1 MPWSQFRIELGQLD
15 PEQMESALF
24 DAGALSVTLTDAQ
37 DTPVLE
43 PAPGET
49 PLWPSTRFTALFPE
63 GVSEQ
68 SVVDALQAQL
78 DTPLPAHSMEQLEDR
93 AWEREWMK
101 DFHPMDFGHGLWV
114 CPHGQEVPEEN
125 VTVVYLDP
133 GLAFGTGTH
142 ETTALCLEWLGGAQ
156 VGGKQVMDFG
166 CGSGILAVAALKL
179 GASSAHGVDIDPQAL
194 EASLDNARRNRVEKN
209 LSFPDPNQLGAAEY
223 DIVLA
228 NILAGPLVNLA
239 EQLLGICRP
248 GGDLIL
254 SGILAEQSTMVQEAY
269 AQGCEKI
276 IETRKGDWVR
286 LCCTVNG

>member
-1 MPWSQFRIELGQLD
+1 MSWSQFRIELGQLD
-15 PEQMESALF
+15 PDQLESALF
-24 DAGALSVTLTDAQ
+24 DAGALSVTLTDAE

-63 GVSEQ
+63 NVNEQ
-68 SVVDALQAQL
+68 SVVDALQARL
-78 DTPLPAHSMEQLEDR
+78 DSALPAHSMETLEDR

-114 CPHGQEVPEEN
+114 CPHGQDVPEDN
-125 VTVVYLDP
+125 ATVVYLDP

-156 VGGKQVMDFG
+156 VEGKQVMDFG

-179 GASSAHGVDIDPQAL
+179 GATSAHGVDIDPQAL
-194 EASLDNARRNRVEKN
+194 EASLDNAHRNGVEDS
-209 LSFPDPNQLGAAEY
+209 LSFPDPNQLGTQKY

-228 NILAGPLVNLA
+228 NILAGPLLEMA
-239 EQLLGICRP
+239 DQILGICRP
-248 GGDLIL
+248 GGELVL
-254 SGILAEQSTMVQEAY
+254 SGILAEQSAMVQEAY
-269 AQGCEKI
+269 AHGCKKI
-276 IETRKGDWVR
+276 AETHKGDWVR
-286 LCCTVNG
+286 LCCTLKQ

>member
-15 PEQMESALF
+15 PEQLESALF
-24 DAGALSVTLTDAQ
+24 DAGALSVTLTDSQ

-63 GVSEQ
+63 DVSEQ

-78 DTPLPAHSMEQLEDR
+78 DAPLPSHGMEQLEDR

-114 CPHGQEVPEEN
+114 CPHGHEVPEEN
-125 VTVVYLDP
+125 ATVVYLDP

-156 VGGKQVMDFG
+156 VNGKRVMDFG

-179 GASSAHGVDIDPQAL
+179 GAVSAHGVDIDPQAL
-194 EASLDNARRNRVEKN
+194 EASLDNAQRNGVEEN
-209 LSFPDPNQLGAAEY
+209 LSFPDPNQLGAGQY

-248 GGDLIL
+248 GADLVL
-254 SGILAEQSTMVQEAY
+254 SGILAEQSTIVQEAY
-269 AQGCEKI
+269 AQGCEEI
-276 IETRKGDWVR
+276 TETRKGDWVR
-286 LCCTVNG
+286 LCCTLKR

>member
-15 PEQMESALF
+15 PEQLESALF

-49 PLWPSTRFTALFPE
+49 PLWPNTRFTALFPE
-63 GVSEQ
+63 DVSEQ
-68 SVVDALQAQL
+68 SVADALQAQL
-78 DTPLPAHSMEQLEDR
+78 DPPLPPHSMEQLEDR

-125 VTVVYLDP
+125 STVVYLDP

-142 ETTALCLEWLGGAQ
+142 ETTALCLQWLGGAQ
-156 VGGKQVMDFG
+156 VEGKEVMDFG

-179 GASSAHGVDIDPQAL
+179 GATLAHGIDIDPQAL
-194 EASLDNARRNRVEKN
+194 EASLDNAQRNAVEER
-209 LSFPDPNQLGAAEY
+209 LSFPDPTQLGTRKY

-228 NILAGPLVNLA
+228 NILAGPLIDLA
-239 EQLLGICRP
+239 VQILGICRP
-248 GGDLIL
+248 GGALVL

-269 AQGCEKI
+269 AKDCAEI
-276 IETRKGDWVR
+276 TEMRKGDWVR
-286 LCCTVNG
+286 LCCTLKP